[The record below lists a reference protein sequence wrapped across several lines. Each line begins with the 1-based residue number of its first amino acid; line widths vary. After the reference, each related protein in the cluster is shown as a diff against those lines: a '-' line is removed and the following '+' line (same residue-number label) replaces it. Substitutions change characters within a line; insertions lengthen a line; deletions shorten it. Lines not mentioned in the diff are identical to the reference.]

1 MSTILDDLHLPNKL
15 SGFVYIEG
23 IAFPYPDSDSGLQTI
38 ATMVDSA
45 RTADGVVRG
54 EKIGRDVGKVEMKW
68 NVLPPEVWSAMLKIW
83 DEHFY
88 FTLRYISMKDN
99 DWVER
104 RFYVGD
110 RTAKPFLIDPV
121 TNKPKYYIE
130 CKANVV
136 DVGL

>member
-1 MSTILDDLHLPNKL
+1 MSTIYDNLHLPNKQA
-15 SGFVYIEG
+15 GFVYIQG
-23 IAFPYPDSDSGLQTI
+23 VAFPYPDYDSGLQTI

-68 NVLPPEVWSAMLKIW
+68 NVLPPDVWSAMLKIW
-83 DEHFY
+83 DENFY

-99 DWVER
+99 DWVTR
-104 RFYVGD
+104 TFYVGD
-110 RTAKPFLIDPV
+110 RTARPFLIDPV